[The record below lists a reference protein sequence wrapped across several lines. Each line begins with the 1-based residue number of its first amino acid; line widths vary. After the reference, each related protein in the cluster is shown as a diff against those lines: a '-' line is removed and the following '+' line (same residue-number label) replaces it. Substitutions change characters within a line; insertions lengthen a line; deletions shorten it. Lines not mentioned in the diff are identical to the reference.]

1 MISYLLMTFG
11 ISCDNKW
18 IEYFLFCLT
27 LSSFSMVM
35 IALIFPFSL
44 NDELKVLKLKIV
56 CSLTAASNIISI
68 LIIKFNYKIVGVFD
82 QIEDYQIKSFI
93 KHEYYFS
100 AIIQFYLLLRLHYR
114 RQRLISAPIYISIN
128 YLKNLLKHKN
138 Y

>member
-1 MISYLLMTFG
+1 MDRKFYLSGF
-11 ISCDNKW
+11 
-18 IEYFLFCLT
+18 T
-27 LSSFSMVM
+27 LSLFSIVM